1 LHTLI
6 IIINIVAL
14 VFTGWFI
21 DWALQ
26 RERQRSLLIP
36 GILLVAIIVIAALPF
51 YGSAYSMILMT
62 SILMY
67 VILTVSWT
75 LFSGPTGY
83 ISLAPAAFFGVGIYT
98 SAFLGKDLPILS
110 VVIIGGLI
118 SFCLAVLV
126 GALTLRLKGIYFAI
140 FTFGLVQL
148 MSAFLL
154 WYEIKFTGT
163 RGRFVVVINNETIFY
178 IMLVIFILVLITSYL
193 VRRSK
198 YGLSLQSI
206 GQYEEAAAH
215 MGINVTALKIT
226 VFAISALFMGA
237 TGAIMATRWTYVDPY
252 SAFDSFISFLP
263 VLMAI
268 FGGMRQFYGPV
279 LGACI
284 FAYLEELLLTKFP
297 YYYKLSFGIVLVAVI
312 LYLPDG
318 LVGLV
323 QNLRNRIPGGR
334 HAIRS

>member
-1 LHTLI
+1 MQTLI

-21 DWALQ
+21 DWAL
-26 RERQRSLLIP
+26 RRDKNKKLLMP
-36 GILLVAIIVIAALPF
+36 GILALALIIVAALPF
-51 YGSAYSMILMT
+51 YGSTYSMILMT

-67 VILTVSWT
+67 IILTVSWT

-98 SAFLGKDLPILS
+98 SAFLGKQYPIIS
-110 VVIIGGLI
+110 VVIIGGLV

-126 GALTLRLKGIYFAI
+126 GALTLRLRGIYFAI

-148 MSAFLL
+148 ISAFLL

-163 RGRFVVVINNETIFY
+163 RGRFVVVIDNQTIFY
-178 IMLVIFILVLITSYL
+178 IMFALFILLLITSYFIQ
-193 VRRSK
+193 RSK
-198 YGLSLQSI
+198 YGLALQSI

-215 MGINVTALKIT
+215 MGINVTAIKIMT
-226 VFAISALFMGA
+226 FAISALFMGMA
-237 TGAIMATRWTYVDPY
+237 GSIMATRWTYIDPY

-268 FGGMRQFYGPV
+268 FGGMSRFYGPV
-279 LGACI
+279 LGACL
-284 FAYLEELLLTKFP
+284 FAYLEELLLTQFP

-312 LYLPDG
+312 LYLPQG
-318 LVGLV
+318 IVGLLDK
-323 QNLRNRIPGGR
+323 LRGRISGGGS
-334 HAIRS
+334 AYS